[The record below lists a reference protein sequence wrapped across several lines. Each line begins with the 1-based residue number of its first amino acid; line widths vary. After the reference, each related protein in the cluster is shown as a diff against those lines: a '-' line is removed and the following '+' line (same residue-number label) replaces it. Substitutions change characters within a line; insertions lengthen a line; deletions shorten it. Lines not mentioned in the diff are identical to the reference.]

1 MLTKEQKIEIINRH
15 LQPEADDMFH
25 LLKCV
30 DDVVDAVIAKLAQG
44 VSVERLKNIDWQQF
58 AMHGGEPCFDLDRDG
73 SLCGRARHWFGH
85 NAPGSFV
92 SLHDFTELQLAAARV
107 QALEEAAK
115 VCDRQAI
122 PNAGFLAEKVR
133 ALINAELCG
142 GTSATNAV
150 LNGKT

>member
-58 AMHGGEPCFDLDRDG
+58 AMHGGVHFAPLLI
-73 SLCGRARHWFGH
+73 SLMA
-85 NAPGSFV
+85 
-92 SLHDFTELQLAAARV
+92 
-107 QALEEAAK
+107 
-115 VCDRQAI
+115 
-122 PNAGFLAEKVR
+122 
-133 ALINAELCG
+133 
-142 GTSATNAV
+142 
-150 LNGKT
+150 